1 MPEQPQNQPV
11 NVTES
16 ERIVRPDSPV
26 SQALKQKFN
35 EWIDERTEKGWQ
47 NYGRPLTPNDGR
59 DTRLDMVEEI
69 LDFSQYQMKNMMEME
84 KELAIRAK
92 RIEALEARVAEL
104 ER

>member
-16 ERIVRPDSPV
+16 GQIVRPDSPV

-92 RIEALEARVAEL
+92 RIEELEARVAEL